1 MNRLFS
7 GRSDMPF
14 ALLLLAPSLLLLGGL
29 VAWPMVS
36 NIEIS
41 FLRLPL
47 NPNIESTF
55 VGVSN
60 YVRILSDPGF
70 WHSLWM
76 TVWYTALVVAGSTVL
91 GLAVAMFFNREF
103 HLRKT
108 ARSLV
113 ILSYVTPSISLV
125 FAWKYM
131 FNNGYGIVN
140 YLGVDLLHLYEQA
153 PLWFDN
159 PGSSFVLV
167 VLFAIWR
174 YFPYAFISF
183 LAILQTIDKSLYE
196 AAEMDGANA
205 WQRFRIV
212 TLPAIMPVLATVV
225 TLRTIWMF
233 YMFAD
238 VYLLTTKVDILGVYL
253 YKTAFAFNDLGKAAA
268 ISVVLFIIIFAVILL
283 TRKHRA
289 GKGEINELV
298 NLPDV
303 VGMEIAINGEVFSL
317 SREAWQR
324 ELDFASGEL
333 RRSVVWRTSNGTGYT
348 IASRRFV
355 SADQLPLIVLE
366 ITITPLDA
374 DASVLI
380 STGIDA
386 TQTNHGR
393 QHLDETQVRVFGQHL
408 MQGIYTTQDGR
419 SDVAIS
425 CCCMVSGDV
434 QQCYTAKERRL
445 QQHTS
450 AQLHAGET
458 VTLQKLVWIDWRDDR
473 QAVLDE
479 WGSASLRQLE
489 MCAQQSY
496 DQLLAVSTE
505 NWRQWWQKRRITVN
519 GGEAHDQQALDYAL
533 YHLRIMTPAHDERS
547 SIAAKGLTGEGY
559 KGHVFWD
566 TEVFLL
572 PFHLFSDPT
581 VARSLLRYR
590 WHNLPGAQ
598 EKARRNG
605 WQGALFPWES
615 ARSGEEETPEFAA
628 INIRTGLRQ
637 KVASAQAEHHLV
649 ADIAWAVIQYWQTTG
664 DESFIA
670 HEGMALLLE
679 TAKFWISRAVRV
691 NDRLEIHDVI
701 GPDEY
706 TEHVNNNAFTS
717 YMAYYNVQQ
726 ALSIARQFGCSDDA
740 FIHRAEMFLK
750 ELRLPEI
757 QPDGVLPQDD
767 SFMAKPAINLAKYK
781 AAAGKQTI
789 LLDYSRAEVN
799 EMQILKQADV
809 VMLNYMLPEQFS
821 AASCLA
827 NLQFYEPRTIHDSSL
842 SKAIHGIVAAR
853 CGLLTQSYQFWR
865 EGTEIDLGADPHSC
879 DDGIHAAATGA
890 IWLGAIQGFAG
901 VSVRDGELHLNP
913 ALPEQWQQL
922 SFPLFWQGCELQVT
936 LDAQRIAIRTSAP
949 VSLRLNG
956 QLISVAEESVFCLG
970 DFILPFNGTATTHQE
985 DE

>member
-1 MNRLFS
+1 MKSAMTSSPLRVAIIGAGQVADKVHASYYCTRNDLELVAVCDSRLS
-7 GRSDMPF
+7 QAQ
-14 ALLLLAPSLLLLGGL
+14 ALAEKYGNASVWDDPQAMLLA
-29 VAWPMVS
+29 V
-36 NIEIS
+36 
-41 FLRLPL
+41 
-47 NPNIESTF
+47 
-55 VGVSN
+55 
-60 YVRILSDPGF
+60 
-70 WHSLWM
+70 
-76 TVWYTALVVAGSTVL
+76 
-91 GLAVAMFFNREF
+91 
-103 HLRKT
+103 K
-108 ARSLV
+108 
-113 ILSYVTPSISLV
+113 
-125 FAWKYM
+125 
-131 FNNGYGIVN
+131 
-140 YLGVDLLHLYEQA
+140 
-153 PLWFDN
+153 
-159 PGSSFVLV
+159 
-167 VLFAIWR
+167 
-174 YFPYAFISF
+174 
-183 LAILQTIDKSLYE
+183 
-196 AAEMDGANA
+196 
-205 WQRFRIV
+205 
-212 TLPAIMPVLATVV
+212 
-225 TLRTIWMF
+225 
-233 YMFAD
+233 
-238 VYLLTTKVDILGVYL
+238 
-253 YKTAFAFNDLGKAAA
+253 
-268 ISVVLFIIIFAVILL
+268 
-283 TRKHRA
+283 
-289 GKGEINELV
+289 
-298 NLPDV
+298 PDV
-303 VGMEIAINGEVFSL
+303 VSVCSPNRFHYEHTLMALEAGCHVMCEKPPAMTPEQAREMCDTARKLGKVLAYDFHHRFALDTQQLREQVTNGVLGEIYVTTA
-317 SREAWQR
+317 RA
-324 ELDFASGEL
+324 L
-333 RRSVVWRTSNGTGYT
+333 RRCGVPGWRTSNGSGYT

-355 SADQLPLIVLE
+355 SADQLPLIALE

-408 MQGIYTTQDGR
+408 MQGSYTTQDGR

-425 CCCMVSGDV
+425 CCCKVSGDV

-445 QQHTS
+445 LQHTS

-458 VTLQKLVWIDWRDDR
+458 MTLQKLVWIDWRDDR
-473 QAVLDE
+473 QAALDE

-496 DQLLAVSTE
+496 DQLLAASTE

-706 TEHVNNNAFTS
+706 TEHVNNNAYTS
-717 YMAYYNVQQ
+717 YMARYNVQQ
-726 ALSIARQFGCSDDA
+726 ALNIARQFGCSDDA

-750 ELRLPEI
+750 ELWMPEI

-956 QLISVAEESVFCLG
+956 QLITVAEESVFCLG
-970 DFILPFNGTATTHQE
+970 DFILPFNGTATKHQE

>member
-1 MNRLFS
+1 MIKSKIVLLSALVSCALISGCKEENKNNVSIEFMHSSVEQERQAVISKLIARFEKENPGITVKQVPVEEDAYNTKVITLSRSGSLPEVIETSHDYAKVMDKEQLIDRKAVATVISNVGEGAFYDGVLRIVRTEDGSAWTGVPVSAWIGGIWYRKDVLAKAGLEEPKNWQQLLDVAQKLNDPANKKYGIALPTAESVLTEQSFS
-7 GRSDMPF
+7 QF
-14 ALLLLAPSLLLLGGL
+14 ALSNQANVFNAEGKITLDTPEMMQALTYYRNLA
-29 VAWPMVS
+29 ANTM
-36 NIEIS
+36 
-41 FLRLPL
+41 
-47 NPNIESTF
+47 
-55 VGVSN
+55 
-60 YVRILSDPGF
+60 
-70 WHSLWM
+70 
-76 TVWYTALVVAGSTVL
+76 
-91 GLAVAMFFNREF
+91 
-103 HLRKT
+103 
-108 ARSLV
+108 
-113 ILSYVTPSISLV
+113 
-125 FAWKYM
+125 
-131 FNNGYGIVN
+131 
-140 YLGVDLLHLYEQA
+140 
-153 PLWFDN
+153 
-159 PGSSFVLV
+159 PGSNDIMEVKDAFMNGTAPMAIYSTYILPAVIKEGDPKNVGFVVPTEKNSAVYGMLTS
-167 VLFAIWR
+167 L
-174 YFPYAFISF
+174 
-183 LAILQTIDKSLYE
+183 TITAGQKTEETE
-196 AAEMDGANA
+196 AAEK
-205 WQRFRIV
+205 FV
-212 TLPAIMPVLATVV
+212 TFM
-225 TLRTIWMF
+225 
-233 YMFAD
+233 
-238 VYLLTTKVDILGVYL
+238 G
-253 YKTAFAFNDLGKAAA
+253 
-268 ISVVLFIIIFAVILL
+268 
-283 TRKHRA
+283 
-289 GKGEINELV
+289 
-298 NLPDV
+298 
-303 VGMEIAINGEVFSL
+303 
-317 SREAWQR
+317 
-324 ELDFASGEL
+324 
-333 RRSVVWRTSNGTGYT
+333 
-348 IASRRFV
+348 
-355 SADQLPLIVLE
+355 
-366 ITITPLDA
+366 
-374 DASVLI
+374 
-380 STGIDA
+380 
-386 TQTNHGR
+386 
-393 QHLDETQVRVFGQHL
+393 
-408 MQGIYTTQDGR
+408 
-419 SDVAIS
+419 
-425 CCCMVSGDV
+425 
-434 QQCYTAKERRL
+434 
-445 QQHTS
+445 
-450 AQLHAGET
+450 
-458 VTLQKLVWIDWRDDR
+458 
-473 QAVLDE
+473 
-479 WGSASLRQLE
+479 
-489 MCAQQSY
+489 
-496 DQLLAVSTE
+496 
-505 NWRQWWQKRRITVN
+505 ITVN
-519 GGEAHDQQALDYAL
+519 GRDAHDQQALDYAL

-649 ADIAWAVIQYWQTTG
+649 ADIAWAVIQYWRTTG

-691 NDRLEIHDVI
+691 NERLEIHDVI

-726 ALSIARQFGCSDDA
+726 ALNIARQFGCSDDA
-740 FIHRAEMFLK
+740 FIHRAEMYLK

-767 SFMAKPAINLAKYK
+767 SFMAKPVINLAKYK

-956 QLISVAEESVFCLG
+956 QLIYVAEESVFCLG

-985 DE
+985 GE

>member
-1 MNRLFS
+1 MATNKRTLSRIGFYCGLALFLIITLFPFFVMLMTSFKGAKEAISLHPTLLPQQWTLEHYVDIFNPMIFPFVDYFRNSLVVSVVSSVVAVFLGILGAYALSRLRFKGRMTINASFYTVYMFSGILLVVPLFKIITALGIYDTEMALIITMVTQTLPTAVFMLKSYFDTIPDEIEEAAMMDGLNRL
-7 GRSDMPF
+7 
-14 ALLLLAPSLLLLGGL
+14 
-29 VAWPMVS
+29 
-36 NIEIS
+36 
-41 FLRLPL
+41 
-47 NPNIESTF
+47 
-55 VGVSN
+55 
-60 YVRILSDPGF
+60 
-70 WHSLWM
+70 H
-76 TVWYTALVVAGSTVL
+76 
-91 GLAVAMFFNREF
+91 
-103 HLRKT
+103 
-108 ARSLV
+108 
-113 ILSYVTPSISLV
+113 
-125 FAWKYM
+125 
-131 FNNGYGIVN
+131 
-140 YLGVDLLHLYEQA
+140 
-153 PLWFDN
+153 
-159 PGSSFVLV
+159 
-167 VLFAIWR
+167 
-174 YFPYAFISF
+174 
-183 LAILQTIDKSLYE
+183 
-196 AAEMDGANA
+196 
-205 WQRFRIV
+205 
-212 TLPAIMPVLATVV
+212 
-225 TLRTIWMF
+225 
-233 YMFAD
+233 
-238 VYLLTTKVDILGVYL
+238 
-253 YKTAFAFNDLGKAAA
+253 
-268 ISVVLFIIIFAVILL
+268 
-283 TRKHRA
+283 
-289 GKGEINELV
+289 
-298 NLPDV
+298 
-303 VGMEIAINGEVFSL
+303 
-317 SREAWQR
+317 
-324 ELDFASGEL
+324 
-333 RRSVVWRTSNGTGYT
+333 SNGTGYT

>member
-1 MNRLFS
+1 MTRPVTLSEPHFS
-7 GRSDMPF
+7 QHTLNKY
-14 ALLLLAPSLLLLGGL
+14 ASLMAQGNG
-29 VAWPMVS
+29 
-36 NIEIS
+36 
-41 FLRLPL
+41 
-47 NPNIESTF
+47 
-55 VGVSN
+55 
-60 YVRILSDPGF
+60 Y
-70 WHSLWM
+70 
-76 TVWYTALVVAGSTVL
+76 L
-91 GLAVAMFFNREF
+91 GLRASHEEDYTRQTRGM
-103 HLRKT
+103 
-108 ARSLV
+108 
-113 ILSYVTPSISLV
+113 
-125 FAWKYM
+125 
-131 FNNGYGIVN
+131 
-140 YLGVDLLHLYEQA
+140 YLAGLY
-153 PLWFDN
+153 
-159 PGSSFVLV
+159 
-167 VLFAIWR
+167 
-174 YFPYAFISF
+174 
-183 LAILQTIDKSLYE
+183 
-196 AAEMDGANA
+196 
-205 WQRFRIV
+205 
-212 TLPAIMPVLATVV
+212 
-225 TLRTIWMF
+225 
-233 YMFAD
+233 
-238 VYLLTTKVDILGVYL
+238 
-253 YKTAFAFNDLGKAAA
+253 
-268 ISVVLFIIIFAVILL
+268 
-283 TRKHRA
+283 HRA

-298 NLPDV
+298 NLPDIL
-303 VGMEIAINGEVFSL
+303 GMEIAINGEVFSL

-333 RRSVVWRTSNGTGYT
+333 RRSVVWRTSNGAGYT

-355 SADQLPLIVLE
+355 SADQLPLIALE
-366 ITITPLDA
+366 ITIMPLDA

-425 CCCMVSGDV
+425 CCCQVSGDV

-445 QQHTS
+445 LQHTS
-450 AQLHAGET
+450 TQLHAGET

-473 QAVLDE
+473 QAALDE
-479 WGSASLRQLE
+479 WGSVSLRQLE

-496 DQLLAVSTE
+496 DQHLAASTE

-519 GGEAHDQQALDYAL
+519 GGDAHDQQALDYAL
-533 YHLRIMTPAHDERS
+533 YHLRIMTPAHGERS

-628 INIRTGLRQ
+628 INIRTGL
-637 KVASAQAEHHLV
+637 
-649 ADIAWAVIQYWQTTG
+649 
-664 DESFIA
+664 
-670 HEGMALLLE
+670 
-679 TAKFWISRAVRV
+679 
-691 NDRLEIHDVI
+691 
-701 GPDEY
+701 
-706 TEHVNNNAFTS
+706 
-717 YMAYYNVQQ
+717 
-726 ALSIARQFGCSDDA
+726 
-740 FIHRAEMFLK
+740 
-750 ELRLPEI
+750 PEI

-767 SFMAKPAINLAKYK
+767 SFMTKPAINLAKYK

-821 AASCLA
+821 SASCLA

-913 ALPEQWQQL
+913 ALLEQWQQL

>member
-1 MNRLFS
+1 MTRPVTLSEPHFS
-7 GRSDMPF
+7 QHTLNKY
-14 ALLLLAPSLLLLGGL
+14 ASLMAQGNG
-29 VAWPMVS
+29 
-36 NIEIS
+36 
-41 FLRLPL
+41 
-47 NPNIESTF
+47 
-55 VGVSN
+55 
-60 YVRILSDPGF
+60 Y
-70 WHSLWM
+70 
-76 TVWYTALVVAGSTVL
+76 L
-91 GLAVAMFFNREF
+91 GLRASHEEDYTRQTRGM
-103 HLRKT
+103 
-108 ARSLV
+108 
-113 ILSYVTPSISLV
+113 
-125 FAWKYM
+125 
-131 FNNGYGIVN
+131 
-140 YLGVDLLHLYEQA
+140 YLAGLY
-153 PLWFDN
+153 
-159 PGSSFVLV
+159 
-167 VLFAIWR
+167 
-174 YFPYAFISF
+174 
-183 LAILQTIDKSLYE
+183 
-196 AAEMDGANA
+196 
-205 WQRFRIV
+205 
-212 TLPAIMPVLATVV
+212 
-225 TLRTIWMF
+225 
-233 YMFAD
+233 
-238 VYLLTTKVDILGVYL
+238 
-253 YKTAFAFNDLGKAAA
+253 
-268 ISVVLFIIIFAVILL
+268 
-283 TRKHRA
+283 HRA

-298 NLPDV
+298 NLPDIL
-303 VGMEIAINGEVFSL
+303 GMEIAINGEVFSL

-547 SIAAKGLTGEGY
+547 SIAAKGLTGEGS

-726 ALSIARQFGCSDDA
+726 ALSIARQFG
-740 FIHRAEMFLK
+740 
-750 ELRLPEI
+750 
-757 QPDGVLPQDD
+757 
-767 SFMAKPAINLAKYK
+767 
-781 AAAGKQTI
+781 
-789 LLDYSRAEVN
+789 
-799 EMQILKQADV
+799 
-809 VMLNYMLPEQFS
+809 
-821 AASCLA
+821 
-827 NLQFYEPRTIHDSSL
+827 
-842 SKAIHGIVAAR
+842 
-853 CGLLTQSYQFWR
+853 
-865 EGTEIDLGADPHSC
+865 
-879 DDGIHAAATGA
+879 
-890 IWLGAIQGFAG
+890 
-901 VSVRDGELHLNP
+901 
-913 ALPEQWQQL
+913 
-922 SFPLFWQGCELQVT
+922 
-936 LDAQRIAIRTSAP
+936 
-949 VSLRLNG
+949 
-956 QLISVAEESVFCLG
+956 
-970 DFILPFNGTATTHQE
+970 
-985 DE
+985 

>member
-1 MNRLFS
+1 MAQGN
-7 GRSDMPF
+7 G
-14 ALLLLAPSLLLLGGL
+14 
-29 VAWPMVS
+29 
-36 NIEIS
+36 
-41 FLRLPL
+41 
-47 NPNIESTF
+47 
-55 VGVSN
+55 
-60 YVRILSDPGF
+60 Y
-70 WHSLWM
+70 
-76 TVWYTALVVAGSTVL
+76 L
-91 GLAVAMFFNREF
+91 GLRASHEEDYTRQTRGM
-103 HLRKT
+103 
-108 ARSLV
+108 
-113 ILSYVTPSISLV
+113 
-125 FAWKYM
+125 
-131 FNNGYGIVN
+131 
-140 YLGVDLLHLYEQA
+140 YLAGLY
-153 PLWFDN
+153 
-159 PGSSFVLV
+159 
-167 VLFAIWR
+167 
-174 YFPYAFISF
+174 
-183 LAILQTIDKSLYE
+183 
-196 AAEMDGANA
+196 
-205 WQRFRIV
+205 
-212 TLPAIMPVLATVV
+212 
-225 TLRTIWMF
+225 
-233 YMFAD
+233 
-238 VYLLTTKVDILGVYL
+238 
-253 YKTAFAFNDLGKAAA
+253 
-268 ISVVLFIIIFAVILL
+268 
-283 TRKHRA
+283 HRA

-298 NLPDV
+298 NLPDIL
-303 VGMEIAINGEVFSL
+303 GMEIAINGEVFSL
-317 SREAWQR
+317 SHEAWQR

-333 RRSVVWRTSNGTGYT
+333 RRNVVWRTSNGAGYT

-355 SADQLPLIVLE
+355 SADQLPLIALE

-374 DASVLI
+374 VASVLI

-425 CCCMVSGDV
+425 CCCKVSGDV

-445 QQHTS
+445 LQHTS

-458 VTLQKLVWIDWRDDR
+458 VTLQKRVWIDWRDDR
-473 QAVLDE
+473 QAALDE

-496 DQLLAVSTE
+496 DQLLAASTE
-505 NWRQWWQKRRITVN
+505 NWRQLWQKRRITVN
-519 GGEAHDQQALDYAL
+519 GGDAHDQQALDYAL

-581 VARSLLRYR
+581 VARSLLRYC

-706 TEHVNNNAFTS
+706 TEHVNNNAYTS
-717 YMAYYNVQQ
+717 YMARYNVQQ
-726 ALSIARQFGCSDDA
+726 ALNIARQFGCSDDA

-750 ELRLPEI
+750 ELWMPET

-821 AASCLA
+821 AVSCLA

-956 QLISVAEESVFCLG
+956 QLISVAEESVFCLV
-970 DFILPFNGTATTHQE
+970 DFILPFNGTATTHLHFQAWQQIAAEIGISIDAQFNESLKGISRDESLRRILQYGGKEGDFNSQE
-985 DE
+985 RAQLAYRKNLLYVHSLRELTVNAVLPGIRNLLAELRAQQIPVGLASVSLNAPTILAALELREFFTFCADASQLKNSKPDPEIFLAACAGLGVPPQACIGIEDAQAGIDAINASGMRSVGIGAGLTGAQLLLPSTDSLTWSRLSAFWQNV

>member
-1 MNRLFS
+1 MTRPVTLSEPHFS
-7 GRSDMPF
+7 QHTLNKY
-14 ALLLLAPSLLLLGGL
+14 ASLMAQGNG
-29 VAWPMVS
+29 
-36 NIEIS
+36 
-41 FLRLPL
+41 
-47 NPNIESTF
+47 
-55 VGVSN
+55 
-60 YVRILSDPGF
+60 Y
-70 WHSLWM
+70 
-76 TVWYTALVVAGSTVL
+76 L
-91 GLAVAMFFNREF
+91 GLRASHEEDYTRQTRGM
-103 HLRKT
+103 
-108 ARSLV
+108 
-113 ILSYVTPSISLV
+113 
-125 FAWKYM
+125 
-131 FNNGYGIVN
+131 
-140 YLGVDLLHLYEQA
+140 YLAGLY
-153 PLWFDN
+153 
-159 PGSSFVLV
+159 
-167 VLFAIWR
+167 
-174 YFPYAFISF
+174 
-183 LAILQTIDKSLYE
+183 
-196 AAEMDGANA
+196 
-205 WQRFRIV
+205 
-212 TLPAIMPVLATVV
+212 
-225 TLRTIWMF
+225 
-233 YMFAD
+233 
-238 VYLLTTKVDILGVYL
+238 
-253 YKTAFAFNDLGKAAA
+253 
-268 ISVVLFIIIFAVILL
+268 
-283 TRKHRA
+283 HRA

-317 SREAWQR
+317 SHEAWQR

-333 RRSVVWRTSNGTGYT
+333 RRNVVWRTSNGSGYT

-355 SADQLPLIVLE
+355 SADQLPLIALE

-408 MQGIYTTQDGR
+408 MQGSYTTQDGR

-425 CCCMVSGDV
+425 CCCKVSGDV

-445 QQHTS
+445 LQHTS

-458 VTLQKLVWIDWRDDR
+458 MTLQKLVWIDWRDDR
-473 QAVLDE
+473 QAALDE
-479 WGSASLRQLE
+479 WG
-489 MCAQQSY
+489 
-496 DQLLAVSTE
+496 
-505 NWRQWWQKRRITVN
+505 
-519 GGEAHDQQALDYAL
+519 
-533 YHLRIMTPAHDERS
+533 

-706 TEHVNNNAFTS
+706 TEHVNNNAYTS
-717 YMAYYNVQQ
+717 YMARYNVQQ
-726 ALSIARQFGCSDDA
+726 ALNIARQFGCSDDA

-750 ELRLPEI
+750 ELWMPEI

-956 QLISVAEESVFCLG
+956 QLITVAEESVFCLG
-970 DFILPFNGTATTHQE
+970 DFILPFNGTATKHQE

>member
-1 MNRLFS
+1 MN
-7 GRSDMPF
+7 
-14 ALLLLAPSLLLLGGL
+14 
-29 VAWPMVS
+29 
-36 NIEIS
+36 
-41 FLRLPL
+41 
-47 NPNIESTF
+47 
-55 VGVSN
+55 
-60 YVRILSDPGF
+60 
-70 WHSLWM
+70 
-76 TVWYTALVVAGSTVL
+76 
-91 GLAVAMFFNREF
+91 
-103 HLRKT
+103 
-108 ARSLV
+108 
-113 ILSYVTPSISLV
+113 
-125 FAWKYM
+125 
-131 FNNGYGIVN
+131 
-140 YLGVDLLHLYEQA
+140 
-153 PLWFDN
+153 
-159 PGSSFVLV
+159 
-167 VLFAIWR
+167 
-174 YFPYAFISF
+174 
-183 LAILQTIDKSLYE
+183 
-196 AAEMDGANA
+196 
-205 WQRFRIV
+205 
-212 TLPAIMPVLATVV
+212 
-225 TLRTIWMF
+225 
-233 YMFAD
+233 
-238 VYLLTTKVDILGVYL
+238 
-253 YKTAFAFNDLGKAAA
+253 
-268 ISVVLFIIIFAVILL
+268 
-283 TRKHRA
+283 
-289 GKGEINELV
+289 
-298 NLPDV
+298 
-303 VGMEIAINGEVFSL
+303 
-317 SREAWQR
+317 
-324 ELDFASGEL
+324 
-333 RRSVVWRTSNGTGYT
+333 
-348 IASRRFV
+348 
-355 SADQLPLIVLE
+355 
-366 ITITPLDA
+366 
-374 DASVLI
+374 
-380 STGIDA
+380 
-386 TQTNHGR
+386 
-393 QHLDETQVRVFGQHL
+393 
-408 MQGIYTTQDGR
+408 
-419 SDVAIS
+419 
-425 CCCMVSGDV
+425 SGD
-434 QQCYTAKERRL
+434 E
-445 QQHTS
+445 
-450 AQLHAGET
+450 
-458 VTLQKLVWIDWRDDR
+458 
-473 QAVLDE
+473 
-479 WGSASLRQLE
+479 
-489 MCAQQSY
+489 
-496 DQLLAVSTE
+496 
-505 NWRQWWQKRRITVN
+505 
-519 GGEAHDQQALDYAL
+519 HDQQALDYAL

-679 TAKFWISRAVRV
+679 CAKFWISRAVRV

-750 ELRLPEI
+750 ELWLPET

-853 CGLLTQSYQFWR
+853 CGLLAQGYHFWR

-970 DFILPFNGTATTHQE
+970 DFILPFNGTATKHQE

>member
-1 MNRLFS
+1 MIRPVTLTEPHFS
-7 GRSDMPF
+7 QHTLNKY
-14 ALLLLAPSLLLLGGL
+14 ASLMAQGNG
-29 VAWPMVS
+29 
-36 NIEIS
+36 
-41 FLRLPL
+41 
-47 NPNIESTF
+47 
-55 VGVSN
+55 
-60 YVRILSDPGF
+60 Y
-70 WHSLWM
+70 
-76 TVWYTALVVAGSTVL
+76 L
-91 GLAVAMFFNREF
+91 GLRASHEEDYTRQTRGM
-103 HLRKT
+103 
-108 ARSLV
+108 
-113 ILSYVTPSISLV
+113 
-125 FAWKYM
+125 
-131 FNNGYGIVN
+131 
-140 YLGVDLLHLYEQA
+140 YLAGLY
-153 PLWFDN
+153 
-159 PGSSFVLV
+159 
-167 VLFAIWR
+167 
-174 YFPYAFISF
+174 
-183 LAILQTIDKSLYE
+183 
-196 AAEMDGANA
+196 
-205 WQRFRIV
+205 
-212 TLPAIMPVLATVV
+212 
-225 TLRTIWMF
+225 
-233 YMFAD
+233 
-238 VYLLTTKVDILGVYL
+238 
-253 YKTAFAFNDLGKAAA
+253 
-268 ISVVLFIIIFAVILL
+268 
-283 TRKHRA
+283 HRA

-303 VGMEIAINGEVFSL
+303 VGMEIAINGEIFSL

-324 ELDFASGEL
+324 ELNFASGEL
-333 RRSVVWRTSNGTGYT
+333 RRNVVWRTSNGAGYT
-348 IASRRFV
+348 ITSRRFV
-355 SADQLPLIVLE
+355 SADQLPLIALE

-374 DASVLI
+374 DALVLI

-425 CCCMVSGDV
+425 CCCKVSGDV

-445 QQHTS
+445 LQHTC

-458 VTLQKLVWIDWRDDR
+458 LTLQKRVWIDWRDDR
-473 QAVLDE
+473 QAALDE

-496 DQLLAVSTE
+496 DQLLAASTE

-519 GGEAHDQQALDYAL
+519 GGDAHDQQALDYAL

-649 ADIAWAVIQYWQTTG
+649 ADIAWAVIQYWRTTG

-726 ALSIARQFGCSDDA
+726 ALNIARQFGCSDDA
-740 FIHRAEMFLK
+740 FIHRAEMYLK
-750 ELRLPEI
+750 ELLLPEI

-767 SFMAKPAINLAKYK
+767 SFMAKPVINLAKYK

-865 EGTEIDLGADPHSC
+865 EGTEIDLGADP
-879 DDGIHAAATGA
+879 
-890 IWLGAIQGFAG
+890 
-901 VSVRDGELHLNP
+901 LNP

-970 DFILPFNGTATTHQE
+970 DFILPFNGTATTHLE
-985 DE
+985 GE